1 MLFQVIPIFIGLLAG
16 FGSGLLGIGG
26 SVIIVPLLSFFL
38 AFSQHQAQA
47 VALTVLLIPIG
58 IYAGWTSYFK
68 AGHVNWIVA
77 TLVLI
82 GFIAGA
88 FFGGQ
93 LGVSLDAKL
102 LKKMFAF
109 FMLVLALYMLFN
121 A

>member
-26 SVIIVPLLSFFL
+26 SVIIVPLLGLFL
-38 AFSQHQAQA
+38 TFSQHQAQA

-58 IYAGWTSYFK
+58 IFAGWISYFK
-68 AGHVNWIVA
+68 AGHVNWLVA
-77 TLVLI
+77 GLVLV
-82 GFIAGA
+82 GFIVGA

-93 LGVSLDAKL
+93 LGVSLDAKI
-102 LKKMFAF
+102 LKRIFAG

-121 A
+121 S